1 MDLTKIKGER
11 GYACVI
17 IQEVAGMCVW
27 GGGGGVKNYIIS
39 KYSLFQLRSAVYTSG
54 KFL

>member
-11 GYACVI
+11 GYTCVI
-17 IQEVAGMCVW
+17 IQEVGVW
-27 GGGGGVKNYIIS
+27 GGGRGVKNYIIS